1 MSISRPKKLK
11 METAD
16 VTAANIERIAG
27 LFPNVITEIG
37 DGNGSVRK
45 GIDFDLLRQELSGDY
60 VEGREERYDF
70 TWVGKR
76 QAIIEAN
83 RPIQK
88 TLRPCIEES
97 KDWENTENVYIEGD
111 NLDALKLLQESYL
124 NKVKMIYIDPPYNTG
139 NDFIYNDNF
148 VMDRDE
154 YDEETGAVDEYGS
167 QMFKN
172 GKDRGRYHS
181 DWCSMLYPRLKLAY
195 NLLSEDGV
203 IVIHIDEHE
212 YVNLEKILC
221 EIFGEDNNLGTVIWD
236 KRNPKGDAV
245 GIAYQHES
253 ISYYCK
259 NREIFSSKCILKGP
273 KENAKKMLEK
283 VNQLIQDEGL
293 VNENVRNKYKKWLRQ
308 QEFSAGEKAYNLID
322 ENGKIYRPVSMAW
335 PNKNTAP
342 DEYFIPLIHPV
353 TKKECPIPERGW
365 RNPPKTMSEL
375 LNKGLILFGQ
385 DESTQPTRKYL
396 LEENMYENVSSLLY
410 YAGSDDALIAELGL
424 IFDTPK
430 VVSVSK
436 KIITPIIKENDII
449 LDFFAG
455 SSTTAHAVMQLN
467 AEDGGNRKFIMVQL
481 PEACGENSAA
491 YKAGYKNISEIGK
504 ERIRRAGEQIRKE
517 IEEENRQSRLGE
529 EPKSVPDI
537 GFRVFKID
545 DTNMKDVYYSAA
557 EYSQET
563 IEGLVDN
570 VKEDR
575 TDLDLL
581 YQVLINWGLPL
592 DLKHE
597 MEEIDSFTI
606 HIVDTDALIA
616 CFEPN
621 IPESV
626 MRKIAEKKPLR
637 AVFRDGSF
645 RSSPGKLNIE
655 GIFKTIAPDTKL
667 RVI

>member
-1 MSISRPKKLK
+1 MSISGPKRLK

-27 LFPNVITEIG
+27 LFPNVITEIE

-76 QAIIEAN
+76 QAIVEAN

-97 KDWENTENVYIEGD
+97 KDWENTENIYIEGD

-124 NKVKMIYIDPPYNTG
+124 NKIKMIYIDPPYNTG
-139 NDFIYNDNF
+139 NDFIYNDKF
-148 VMDRDE
+148 VMDSDE
-154 YDEETGAVDEYGS
+154 YDEETGAVDEDGNYR
-167 QMFKN
+167 FKKRN
-172 GKDRGRYHS
+172 TKDEGRYHS
-181 DWCSMLYPRLKLAY
+181 KWCSMLYPRLKLAH
-195 NLLSEDGV
+195 NLLRDDGV
-203 IVIHIDEHE
+203 IFVSIDDNEVH
-212 YVNLEKILC
+212 NLRKIMD
-221 EIFGEDNNLGTVIWD
+221 EVFGEDNFVAELPTIMNLKGNQDQFGFAGTHEYILVFAKNKDLARFGLLNVLDEGITEWEID
-236 KRNPKGDAV
+236 EWGYYKQGANLKGTGVNAPREKRKNLYFPLYVSNDDTVSTVRRSDDDIEIFPITDGKEMSWRWEQRKFEREPHNIIIKKTGDQNYAIYKKQRPDLGDLPSKKPKTLFYRPEYSSGN
-245 GIAYQHES
+245 GTNQL
-253 ISYYCK
+253 
-259 NREIFSSKCILKGP
+259 REIFNVDRILDNP
-273 KENAKKMLEK
+273 KPLD
-283 VNQLIQDEGL
+283 L
-293 VNENVRNKYKKWLRQ
+293 LRDII
-308 QEFSAGEKAYNLID
+308 EI
-322 ENGKIYRPVSMAW
+322 
-335 PNKNTAP
+335 
-342 DEYFIPLIHPV
+342 
-353 TKKECPIPERGW
+353 
-365 RNPPKTMSEL
+365 
-375 LNKGLILFGQ
+375 
-385 DESTQPTRKYL
+385 STDTD
-396 LEENMYENVSSLLY
+396 SL
-410 YAGSDDALIAELGL
+410 
-424 IFDTPK
+424 
-430 VVSVSK
+430 
-436 KIITPIIKENDII
+436 I

-455 SSTTAHAVMQLN
+455 SCTTAHAAFGLN
-467 AEDGGNRKFIMVQL
+467 KEDGGHRTFIMIQL
-481 PEACGENSAA
+481 PEVCDENTEA
-491 YKAGYKNISEIGK
+491 YKAGFKNISEIGK
-504 ERIRRAGEQIRKE
+504 ERIRRAGEQIKKG
-517 IEEENRQSRLGE
+517 IEEENRQSKLNGE
-529 EPKSVPDI
+529 LRGIPDI

-545 DTNMKDVYYSAA
+545 DTNMKDVYYSAV

-563 IEGLVDN
+563 IEGLIDN

-597 MEEIDSFTI
+597 MEEIDRFTI

-621 IPESV
+621 IPEGV

-655 GIFKTIAPDTKL
+655 GIFKMIAPDTKL

>member
-1 MSISRPKKLK
+1 MSISEPEKLK

-16 VTAANIERIAG
+16 MTAANIERIAG
-27 LFPNVITEIG
+27 LFPSVITEIEEE
-37 DGNGSVRK
+37 DGNVRR

-97 KDWENTENVYIEGD
+97 KDWENTENIYIEGD

-148 VMDRDE
+148 VMDSDE
-154 YDEETGAVDEYGS
+154 YDEETGAVDEYGNRR
-167 QMFKN
+167 FKN
-172 GKDRGRYHS
+172 NKERGRYHS
-181 DWCSMLYPRLKLAY
+181 DWCSMLYPRLKLAH
-195 NLLSEDGV
+195 NLLREDGV
-203 IVIHIDEHE
+203 IFVSIDDNEVH
-212 YVNLEKILC
+212 NLRKMMD
-221 EIFGEDNNLGTVIWD
+221 EIFGENCTELYVWDVREEGNMPKTARHTVRKEHEYILTGIKNKDLVNYNKYSEYKYIDNEEWGNADNDPRGDWMSGNISRNQIKSTTGDKYFEIKTPGGSSY
-236 KRNPKGDAV
+236 KRNWKITEDEYHELLKDNRLYFGKEGNGVPRIKV
-245 GIAYQHES
+245 FKNEPVES
-253 ISYYCK
+253 IQSS
-259 NREIFSSKCILKGP
+259 IFSDLQSSQTARSQINGLIGKVEFDHP
-273 KENAKKMLEK
+273 K
-283 VNQLIQDEGL
+283 
-293 VNENVRNKYKKWLRQ
+293 
-308 QEFSAGEKAYNLID
+308 
-322 ENGKIYRPVSMAW
+322 PVSLINRLATICT
-335 PNKNTAP
+335 NK
-342 DEYFIPLIHPV
+342 D
-353 TKKECPIPERGW
+353 
-365 RNPPKTMSEL
+365 
-375 LNKGLILFGQ
+375 
-385 DESTQPTRKYL
+385 
-396 LEENMYENVSSLLY
+396 
-410 YAGSDDALIAELGL
+410 
-424 IFDTPK
+424 
-430 VVSVSK
+430 
-436 KIITPIIKENDII
+436 DII

-481 PEACGENSAA
+481 PEPCDEKNEA
-491 YKAGYKNISEIGK
+491 YKAGFKNISEIGK
-504 ERIRRAGEQIRKE
+504 ERIRRAGEQIKKE
-517 IEEENRQSRLGE
+517 IEEGNKQAKLGE

-545 DTNMKDVYYSAA
+545 DTNMKDVYYSVA

-597 MEEIDSFTI
+597 MEEIDGYTI
-606 HIVDTDALIA
+606 HTVDTDALIA

-645 RSSPGKLNIE
+645 RDSPSKLNIE
-655 GIFKTIAPDTKL
+655 GIFKTIAPDTKI